1 MAMDIRPL
9 VTPDDHAAALR
20 EIDRLWGAEVGTDDG
35 DKLDLLA
42 TLVERYEE
50 QHFPLGEADPVETIR
65 VHMELTGRTQRD
77 LAELLGSPSRASEV
91 LNRKRA
97 LTMDMVHKLHK
108 AWKMP
113 ADALITPYELDASV
127 RRRA

>member
-1 MAMDIRPL
+1 
-9 VTPDDHAAALR
+9 
-20 EIDRLWGAEVGTDDG
+20 
-35 DKLDLLA
+35 
-42 TLVERYEE
+42 
-50 QHFPLGEADPVETIR
+50 
-65 VHMELTGRTQRD
+65 
-77 LAELLGSPSRASEV
+77 V